1 MTREM
6 VFQLVKAKVLE
17 VLVDVDPAAVTP
29 EVSLTELGAN
39 SVDRVEVS
47 MAVLEEL
54 DLRIPRVELHGVSN
68 LQGLVDILCR
78 HLPGG
83 AQP

>member
-54 DLRIPRVELHGVSN
+54 DL
-68 LQGLVDILCR
+68 LVDCATQSLYPRQADSIL
-78 HLPGG
+78 
-83 AQP
+83 AEIE